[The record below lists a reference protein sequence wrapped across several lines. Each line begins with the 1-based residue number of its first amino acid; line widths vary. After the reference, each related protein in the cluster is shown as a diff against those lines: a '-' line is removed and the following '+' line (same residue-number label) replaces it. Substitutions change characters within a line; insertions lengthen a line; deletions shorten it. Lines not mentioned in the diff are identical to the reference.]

1 MKRMKHF
8 IQTLA
13 FLLNGVV
20 AAGFLICAYSPYL
33 SPVEHPVGACAGLFI
48 PVFIALNLAFCLVW
62 LCLKP
67 WGALF
72 PLAVFALGWNSLN
85 AYFPVGSIKEP
96 GEGSPTLKFLTY
108 NTQGISPGEGNGGE
122 NAVLSYLRR
131 CGADIV
137 CLQEFIPGVHA
148 SAEEISQALED
159 IYPHHASTRIKG
171 GDVLAC
177 YSRYPILETEE
188 IAYPSLYN
196 GSVLYRIKVGEDTL
210 AVINNHLESNKLDAY
225 DKKVYNEI
233 LKSPREANVK
243 AEGKYLLRKLAD
255 AVALRA
261 PQADS
266 VARAIRENRADY
278 MLVCGDFNDSP
289 VSYAYR
295 VIGEGLDDAFVAAGA
310 GPGFT
315 YNQNHLYFRIDHIF
329 VSPAFRVLECKVDRS
344 IRASD
349 HYPVWCVVER

>member
-1 MKRMKHF
+1 MKLVKHF
-8 IQTLA
+8 IHTLV
-13 FLLNGVV
+13 FLSNAVV
-20 AAGFLICAYSPYL
+20 AAGFLICAYSPYI
-33 SPVEHPVGACAGLFI
+33 SPAAHPVWACAGLFM
-48 PVFIALNLAFCLVW
+48 PVFMALNLAFCLVW

-85 AYFPVGSIKEP
+85 AYFPVGSIKKQS
-96 GEGSPTLKFLTY
+96 EGSRTLKFLTY
-108 NTQGISPGEGNGGE
+108 NTQGISPGEGSAGG
-122 NAVLSYLRR
+122 NAVLEYLSQ
-131 CGADIV
+131 CEADII
-137 CLQEFIPGVHA
+137 CLQEFIPDLHA
-148 SAEEISQALED
+148 SREEISRALSA
-159 IYPHHASTRIKG
+159 IYPHHLSTRIKG

-177 YSRYPILETEE
+177 YSRYPILDAKE

-196 GSVLYRIKVGEDTL
+196 GSVLYRIKVGNDTL
-210 AVINNHLESNKLDAY
+210 TVVNNHLESNKLDAY

-233 LKSPREANVK
+233 LKSPRETDVK
-243 AEGKYLLRKLAD
+243 AEGKHLLRKLAD

-266 VARAIRENRADY
+266 VARAIRENRTEY

-295 VIGEGLDDAFVAAGA
+295 VIGKGLDDAFVTAGA

-329 VSPAFRVLECKVDRS
+329 VSPAFRVIECKVDRS

>member
-1 MKRMKHF
+1 M
-8 IQTLA
+8 
-13 FLLNGVV
+13 
-20 AAGFLICAYSPYL
+20 
-33 SPVEHPVGACAGLFI
+33 
-48 PVFIALNLAFCLVW
+48 
-62 LCLKP
+62 
-67 WGALF
+67 
-72 PLAVFALGWNSLN
+72 PL
-85 AYFPVGSIKEP
+85 PRK
-96 GEGSPTLKFLTY
+96 
-108 NTQGISPGEGNGGE
+108 
-122 NAVLSYLRR
+122 
-131 CGADIV
+131 
-137 CLQEFIPGVHA
+137 
-148 SAEEISQALED
+148 SAKALED

-243 AEGKYLLRKLAD
+243 AEGKHLLRKLAD

-266 VARAIRENRADY
+266 VARAIRENRTDY

-289 VSYAYR
+289 CR
-295 VIGEGLDDAFVAAGA
+295 M
-310 GPGFT
+310 PT
-315 YNQNHLYFRIDHIF
+315 R
-329 VSPAFRVLECKVDRS
+329 
-344 IRASD
+344 
-349 HYPVWCVVER
+349 